1 MWVVSAPHP
10 AKTAVVREPSNHAP
24 SASDNTSHRLASPVS
39 YLETHGA
46 TGACA
51 GFLFVLRLFTHETHN
66 YSCIVFSHTYAH
78 TICLAPRRTAHTGP
92 PPSMTPIPAVILG
105 PVAAVSSQGYSRVG
119 LAHRRAVAHEHH
131 IRWTRPGL
139 HGTANPASGAH
150 VRCTRPMHMSGER
163 VRACAACARCAS
175 PVRVSGVRV
184 WSVCASGV
192 CTRRASG
199 AHVRTPVHASG
210 ARVRCTC
217 PVHVSRA
224 SGVRVQCAC
233 LVHNMMFGCR
243 ACTMDS

>member
-1 MWVVSAPHP
+1 MWVGSAPHP

-51 GFLFVLRLFTHETHN
+51 GFLFVLRFFTHETHN

-92 PPSMTPIPAVILG
+92 PPSMTPIPAVSRGTVVSGWPIGEPLHMNTTSG
-105 PVAAVSSQGYSRVG
+105 GRVQVYTAQRTPHPV
-119 LAHRRAVAHEHH
+119 H
-131 IRWTRPGL
+131 T
-139 HGTANPASGAH
+139 SGAR
-150 VRCTRPMHMSGER
+150 VRCTRPVHTSGAR

-175 PVRVSGVRV
+175 PVRVSGVCV

-243 ACTMDS
+243 ACTMD